1 MADQTGSG
9 RATWFVIAIVLL
21 GVLIVGNLPGRQG
34 QASEGGDHPRLAAV
48 MGSALR
54 TPETRVFSGAEMTAL
69 MGSCVLDLRH
79 AQMSPGTEAI
89 VDVFAMMG
97 SVVIRV
103 PDGWTIDTHAV
114 PVMGSVRDDRWPAR
128 KIGADAST
136 AADSPR
142 LVLRGLVM
150 MGSIFIKS

>member
-1 MADQTGSG
+1 MADQSGSG

-21 GVLIVGNLPGRQG
+21 GVLIVSIVADHAGLTSDR
-34 QASEGGDHPRLAAV
+34 GDHPRLAGV
-48 MGSALR
+48 LGSASR
-54 TPETRVFSGAEMTAL
+54 SPETVTVDGAEMTAL

-79 AQMSPGTEAI
+79 AQISPGVAPV

-103 PDGWTIDTHAV
+103 PDEWTVDRQAI
-114 PVMGSVRDDRWPAR
+114 SVFGGIRDLRR
-128 KIGADAST
+128 RSADWSVDDHT
-136 AADSPR
+136 GGEPPR

-150 MGSIFIKS
+150 MGSIRIRS

>member
-1 MADQTGSG
+1 MAEQSSSG

-21 GVLIVGNLPGRQG
+21 GVLIVSIVADHAGLTSDR
-34 QASEGGDHPRLAAV
+34 GDHPRLAGV
-48 MGSALR
+48 LGSASR
-54 TPETRVFSGAEMTAL
+54 SPETVAVDGAEMTAL

-79 AQMSPGTEAI
+79 ARISPGVAPI

-103 PDGWTIDTHAV
+103 PDDWTVDRQAV
-114 PVMGSVRDDRWPAR
+114 GVFGSVRDLRRRSVDWSVDDPT
-128 KIGADAST
+128 GSEP
-136 AADSPR
+136 PR

-150 MGSIFIKS
+150 MGSIFIRS

>member
-1 MADQTGSG
+1 VADQSGSG

-21 GVLIVGNLPGRQG
+21 GVLIVSIVADHAGLTSDR
-34 QASEGGDHPRLAAV
+34 GDHPRLAGV
-48 MGSALR
+48 LGSASR
-54 TPETRVFSGAEMTAL
+54 SPETVAVDGAEMTAL

-79 AQMSPGTEAI
+79 AQISPGVAPI

-103 PDGWTIDTHAV
+103 PVEWTVDRQAV
-114 PVMGSVRDDRWPAR
+114 GVFGSVRDLRQRSADWSVDDPT
-128 KIGADAST
+128 GAEP
-136 AADSPR
+136 PR

-150 MGSIFIKS
+150 MGSIFIRS